1 MFFEDSGIDYEN
13 IYYITNKFVWDRM
26 GNALGVKE
34 PVIHSMNKDETVI
47 SEIPDVYEN
56 VKERRNVVL
65 LGDSISDTD
74 MVAGFEYDNLI
85 KIGFLNDKID
95 QQRKQY
101 TENFDIVIEGD
112 GDLSFVNELLE
123 ELIN

>member
-1 MFFEDSGIDYEN
+1 
-13 IYYITNKFVWDRM
+13 
-26 GNALGVKE
+26 
-34 PVIHSMNKDETVI
+34 
-47 SEIPDVYEN
+47 
-56 VKERRNVVL
+56 
-65 LGDSISDTD
+65 